1 MKNRLVIDNDY
12 IGVVVLKCLEDNLE
26 CNVEVMK
33 EEIDNVD
40 NWDWFININ
49 KKLLDLIYELK
60 LYLSRWGKKEDFII
74 EDVEILELI
83 FEIDLKEWL
92 KDILQEV
99 VRVSLKVWNSLS
111 YKEKCNIMFWGMV
124 KLKVNKG
131 VKQYEGCSKKR
142 Y

>member
-1 MKNRLVIDNDY
+1 MKNRLVISNDY
-12 IGVVVLKCLEDNLE
+12 VGVLVLKCLEDNLD
-26 CNVEVMK
+26 CNIEGMN
-33 EEIDNVD
+33 EQIDNGD

-83 FEIDLKEWL
+83 FEIDLKEFL
-92 KDILQEV
+92 KEILQEV

-124 KLKVNKG
+124 KLKVNREM
-131 VKQYEGCSKKR
+131 KQYEGCSKKR

>member
-1 MKNRLVIDNDY
+1 MGGWEVKIKLNDRRLKEMKNRLVISNDY
-12 IGVVVLKCLEDNLE
+12 VGVLVLKCLEDNLD
-26 CNVEVMK
+26 CNIEGMK

-83 FEIDLKEWL
+83 FEIDLKEFL
-92 KDILQEV
+92 KEIL
-99 VRVSLKVWNSLS
+99 
-111 YKEKCNIMFWGMV
+111 
-124 KLKVNKG
+124 
-131 VKQYEGCSKKR
+131 
-142 Y
+142 